1 MSQQQRT
8 RRNRFI
14 QTTAMLTLL
23 AFLPLVTTGCFGR
36 FELTRKVYK
45 FNKEVSDKWVQELVF
60 LVFAFVPVYAIATF
74 VDAIV
79 VNSIEFWTGKNPAL
93 AGTTQE
99 FRGDN
104 GEVARATYRE
114 DGTVALEVTGAD
126 QRVQTLVLKRN
137 GNQVAALD
145 RQGRELGRVELG
157 DDSIIG
163 ANNLH

>member
-1 MSQQQRT
+1 M
-8 RRNRFI
+8 

-45 FNKEVSDKWVQELVF
+45 FNQNVDKNKWTQELVF
-60 LVFAFVPVYAIATF
+60 LVLVIIPFYEIASLI
-74 VDAIV
+74 DAIV
-79 VNSIEFWTGKNPAL
+79 VNSLEFWTGKNPAL
-93 AGTTQE
+93 SGTTQE

-114 DGTVALEVTGAD
+114 DGTVALQVINAD
-126 QRVQTLVLKRN
+126 QQVKNLVLKRD

-145 RQGRELGRVELG
+145 SQGRELGCVELG

-163 ANNLH
+163 ANITD